1 MGLKLLLLTGIF
13 PPDLGGPA
21 TFNSKFAYWAVHQDF
36 KIRVLT
42 YSDVK
47 ISEPGDT
54 KFRITRISRDQKI
67 PIRYLKMILHI
78 ILHGLRSDV
87 ILANGCF
94 IELSISKLFLIRPVI
109 TKIPG
114 DPLWERARNNRET
127 KLGIR
132 EFQTEEKTY
141 SQKFLRYWTSRS
153 VITSHFVI
161 TPSKELATLVTSWGV
176 KTERIRI
183 IPNAVD
189 TYNFVPPV
197 SRKIDF
203 DVVTMARLVPWK
215 GIAELIEV
223 CAELNL
229 SLAVIGDGP
238 ELTTLQ
244 NLADGK
250 KASVRFLG
258 SLSQEESISVMNA
271 SSVFVLNSDYEGFP
285 HALIEAMALELP
297 CIARAGTG
305 CDEIIQDGVNGFLAI
320 PNSQTT
326 SLRHVM
332 DRDFANKPMREI
344 GKLARKDVIQNY
356 SHEKIFNNLGNLLRS
371 AVSKN

>member
-1 MGLKLLLLTGIF
+1 MSVNVLLLTGIF

-21 TFNSKFAYWAVHQDF
+21 TFNSKFAYWAVQQDF
-36 KIRVLT
+36 QIRVLT
-42 YSDVK
+42 YSHSK
-47 ISEPGDT
+47 KSEPDDI
-54 KFRITRISRDQKI
+54 KFRITRINRNQNI
-67 PIRYLKMILHI
+67 AIRYLKMILCI
-78 ILHGLRSDV
+78 ILHGLQSDV

-94 IELSISKLFLIRPVI
+94 IELSISKLFLTRPVI

-114 DPLWERARNNRET
+114 DPLWERARNNGET
-127 KLGIR
+127 KLGLR
-132 EFQTEEKTY
+132 EFQAKEKTC
-141 SQKFLRYWTSRS
+141 SQKFLRFLTSRS
-153 VITSHFVI
+153 VITSDFVI
-161 TPSKELATLVTSWGV
+161 TPSKELAALVTYWGV

-189 TYNFVPPV
+189 TNIFVPPI

-223 CAELNL
+223 CAELNQ

-238 ELTTLQ
+238 ELLKLQ
-244 NLADGK
+244 NLADRNN
-250 KASVRFLG
+250 ASVRFFG
-258 SLSQEESISVMNA
+258 SLSQTESISVMNA

-305 CDEIIQDGVNGFLAI
+305 CDEIIQDGVNGFLVI
-320 PNSQTT
+320 PSLQTT

-332 DRDFANKPMREI
+332 DRDFSKKPMREI
-344 GKLARKDVIQNY
+344 GKLARKDVIENY
-356 SHEKIFNNLGNLLRS
+356 SHKKTFNTIGNLLRA